1 MNCVILSVRFKS
13 MSTRARGIRVTCH
26 LSDFNETLPVE
37 RVYPKTQSDKLVS
50 VLVFSEGR

>member
-26 LSDFNETLPVE
+26 LSDFNETLPV
-37 RVYPKTQSDKLVS
+37 
-50 VLVFSEGR
+50 